1 MNIMEDGPSLIW
13 GVICIL
19 LLVSSLAARRLS
31 LGDVAKAA
39 LAWIAIFAALFAI
52 FSFRFEFIGIWER
65 VKSDITGTA
74 GQSISGDAIELR
86 RQDDG
91 HYWLLVDINNKPVRF
106 MVDSGATMT
115 AINATTARE
124 VGVEANGYP
133 IILSTANGRVAA
145 KRANV
150 KLLVVGPHKIENH
163 PVVVSESFG
172 DVNLLGMNFLNNMES
187 WRVEGNM
194 MILQPLKSAPIC
206 TGTQS

>member
-31 LGDVAKAA
+31 LGEVAKAA
-39 LAWIAIFAALFAI
+39 FAWAAIFAALFAI

-65 VKSDITGTA
+65 VKADISGTA

-91 HYWLLVDINNKPVRF
+91 HYWLLVDINGKPVRF

-115 AINATTARE
+115 AINATTAKD
-124 VGVEANGYP
+124 VGVEADGYP

-150 KLLVVGPHKIENH
+150 RLLAVGPHTIENH
-163 PVVVSESFG
+163 SVVVSESFG
-172 DVNLLGMNFLNNMES
+172 EVNLLGMNFLNSLQS
-187 WRVEGNM
+187 WRVEGNIM
-194 MILQPLKSAPIC
+194 VLRP
-206 TGTQS
+206 

>member
-13 GVICIL
+13 GLVCIL
-19 LLVSSLAARRLS
+19 LLVSSLAARRLPLS
-31 LGDVAKAA
+31 YVAKAG

-65 VKSDITGTA
+65 VKADISGTA
-74 GQSISGDAIELR
+74 GQSISGEAIELR

-91 HYWLLVDINNKPVRF
+91 HYWIMVDINGKPVRF

-115 AINATTARE
+115 AINATTARDAGIE
-124 VGVEANGYP
+124 SDGYP

-150 KLLVVGPHKIENH
+150 QSLVVGPHRIENH

-172 DVNLLGMNFLNNMES
+172 DINLLGMNFLNSMHS
-187 WRVEGNM
+187 WRVEANV
-194 MILQPLKSAPIC
+194 MIIIP
-206 TGTQS
+206 

>member
-13 GVICIL
+13 GVICML

-31 LGDVAKAA
+31 LGEVAKAA

-65 VKSDITGTA
+65 VKADISGTA
-74 GQSISGDAIELR
+74 GQSISGEAIELR

-91 HYWLLVDINNKPVRF
+91 HYWLLVDINGKAVRF

-115 AINATTARE
+115 AINATTAKE
-124 VGVEANGYP
+124 VGVEADGYP

-145 KRANV
+145 KRGNV
-150 KLLVVGPHKIENH
+150 RSLVAGPHRIENH
-163 PVVVSESFG
+163 AVVVSESFG
-172 DVNLLGMNFLNNMES
+172 DVNLLGMNFLNSMQS
-187 WRVEGNM
+187 WRVEANV
-194 MILQPLKSAPIC
+194 MILQP
-206 TGTQS
+206 

>member
-31 LGDVAKAA
+31 LGEVAKAA
-39 LAWIAIFAALFAI
+39 LAWMAIFAALFAI

-65 VKSDITGTA
+65 VKADISGTA
-74 GQSISGDAIELR
+74 GQSISGEAIELR

-91 HYWLLVDINNKPVRF
+91 HYWLLVDINGKAVRF

-115 AINATTARE
+115 AINATTAKE
-124 VGVEANGYP
+124 VGVEADGYP

-145 KRANV
+145 KRGNV
-150 KLLVVGPHKIENH
+150 RSLVVGPHRIENH
-163 PVVVSESFG
+163 AVVVSESFG
-172 DVNLLGMNFLNNMES
+172 DVNLLGMNFLNSMQS
-187 WRVEGNM
+187 WRVEANV
-194 MILQPLKSAPIC
+194 MILQP
-206 TGTQS
+206 

>member
-13 GVICIL
+13 GVACIL
-19 LLVSSLAARRLS
+19 LLVSSLAARRLPLS
-31 LGDVAKAA
+31 YIAKAS

-52 FSFRFEFIGIWER
+52 FSFRFEFISIWER
-65 VKSDITGTA
+65 VKADISGTA
-74 GQSISGDAIELR
+74 GQGISGEAIELR

-91 HYWLLVDINNKPVRF
+91 HYWITVDINGKPVRF

-115 AINATTARE
+115 AINATTAKE
-124 VGVEANGYP
+124 AGVEANGYP

-150 KLLVVGPHKIENH
+150 QSLVVGPHKIENH

-172 DVNLLGMNFLNNMES
+172 DVNLLGMNFLNDMQS
-187 WRVEGNM
+187 WRVEANK
-194 MILQPLKSAPIC
+194 MILIP
-206 TGTQS
+206 

>member
-31 LGDVAKAA
+31 LGEVAKAA

-65 VKSDITGTA
+65 VKADISGTA
-74 GQSISGDAIELR
+74 GQSISSEAIELR

-91 HYWLLVDINNKPVRF
+91 HYWLLVDINGKAVRF

-115 AINATTARE
+115 AINATTAKE

-145 KRANV
+145 KRGNV
-150 KLLVVGPHKIENH
+150 RSLVVGPHRIENH
-163 PVVVSESFG
+163 AVVVSESFG
-172 DVNLLGMNFLNNMES
+172 DVNLLGMNFLNSMQS
-187 WRVEGNM
+187 WRVEANV
-194 MILQPLKSAPIC
+194 MILQP
-206 TGTQS
+206 

>member
-19 LLVSSLAARRLS
+19 LLVSSLAARRLP
-31 LGDVAKAA
+31 LGYVAKAG
-39 LAWIAIFAALFAI
+39 LAWIAIFAALFAM

-65 VKSDITGTA
+65 VKADISGTA
-74 GQSISGDAIELR
+74 GQNISGEAIELR

-91 HYWLLVDINNKPVRF
+91 HYWLMVDINGKPVRF

-124 VGVEANGYP
+124 AGVSADGYP

-145 KRANV
+145 KRGNV
-150 KLLVVGPHKIENH
+150 ASLAIGPHRMENH
-163 PVVVSESFG
+163 SVVVSESFG
-172 DVNLLGMNFLNNMES
+172 DVNLLGMNFLNNMQS

-194 MILQPLKSAPIC
+194 MVLQP
-206 TGTQS
+206 

>member
-1 MNIMEDGPSLIW
+1 MEDGPSLIW

-31 LGDVAKAA
+31 LGEVAKAA

-65 VKSDITGTA
+65 VKADISGTA
-74 GQSISGDAIELR
+74 GQSISSEAIELR

-91 HYWLLVDINNKPVRF
+91 HYWLLVDINGKAVRF

-115 AINATTARE
+115 AINATTAKK
-124 VGVEANGYP
+124 VGVEADGYP

-145 KRANV
+145 KRGNV
-150 KLLVVGPHKIENH
+150 RSLVVGPHRIENH
-163 PVVVSESFG
+163 AVVVSESFG
-172 DVNLLGMNFLNNMES
+172 DVNLLGMNFLNSMQS
-187 WRVEGNM
+187 WRVEANV
-194 MILQPLKSAPIC
+194 MILQP
-206 TGTQS
+206 